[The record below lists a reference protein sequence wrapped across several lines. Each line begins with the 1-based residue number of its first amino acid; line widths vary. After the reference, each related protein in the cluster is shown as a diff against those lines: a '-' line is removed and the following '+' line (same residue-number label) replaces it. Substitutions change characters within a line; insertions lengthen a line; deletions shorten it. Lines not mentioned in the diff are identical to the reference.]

1 MKTDREM
8 IGVCELHSIMFRGI
22 LAAEQLRNCQAEE
35 VRYVKLVT
43 RKGLL
48 GLSTEQ
54 SMVISQKE
62 EYNDD

>member
-1 MKTDREM
+1 MKNDREM

-22 LAAEQLRNCQAEE
+22 LAVEQLRYCKAEE

-48 GLSTEQ
+48 SFSTDQ